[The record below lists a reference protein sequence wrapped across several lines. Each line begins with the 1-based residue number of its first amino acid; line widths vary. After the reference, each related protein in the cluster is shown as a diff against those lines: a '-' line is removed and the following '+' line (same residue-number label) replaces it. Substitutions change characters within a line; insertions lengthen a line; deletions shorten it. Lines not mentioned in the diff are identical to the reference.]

1 MRAFL
6 IGVAAMIV
14 IAVIAAFVLDSIAE
28 STMEMRQSE
37 SGSVRL

>member
-6 IGVAAMIV
+6 IGVAAMIA
-14 IAVIAAFVLDSIAE
+14 IAVVAAFVLDGIGQ
-28 STMEMRQSE
+28 STLELRQSE